1 MLDSLFIASSG
12 LNAQQTKIDVISNN
26 IANVNTAA
34 YKKSKVNFADILYMQ
49 TNVTD
54 VNNNESINKD
64 IIGAGVSASAY
75 EKVFTDGAL
84 KKTNAELDI
93 AITGNGFFEIQ
104 MADGTNAY
112 TRTGTFKVD
121 QDGFLIDKDGN
132 QLSSMIQVPADY
144 ENIIVSNT
152 GVVSVKVPG
161 EEKLLEV
168 GQVELAS
175 FINPGSLQPTG
186 NNLYVPTD
194 MSGDPLNG
202 KPGEIGVGLLSQGYI
217 ESSNVDYIEE
227 LTELVLT
234 QRAYEMNSKMIQ
246 ASDQILGII
255 NNLYRS

>member
-34 YKKSKVNFADILYMQ
+34 YKKSKVNFADIMYNQ
-49 TNVTD
+49 TNVSQVD
-54 VNNNESINKD
+54 NQNVVNKN
-64 IIGAGVSASAY
+64 IIGAGVSASSY
-75 EKVFTDGAL
+75 EKVFTDGGL

-104 MADGTNAY
+104 MQDGTNAY
-112 TRTGTFKVD
+112 TRAGVFKLD
-121 QDGFLIDKDGN
+121 EQGFLIDKDGN
-132 QLSSMIQVPADY
+132 QLSSMIQIPSDY
-144 ENIIVSNT
+144 ENIVIANS
-152 GVVSVKVPG
+152 GVVSVKIPN
-161 EEKLLEV
+161 EQKLVEV
-168 GQVELAS
+168 GQIELAS
-175 FINPGSLQPTG
+175 FVNPASLESVG
-186 NNLYVPTD
+186 NNMYKA
-194 MSGDPLNG
+194 SGNTSDPVYG
-202 KPGEIGVGLLSQGYI
+202 KPGETGVGMVSQGYI
-217 ESSNVDYIEE
+217 EASNVDYIEE